1 MCTTQ
6 DLHIHFLSVS
16 TLAIHNHTFKHSES
30 QVTILMRQAYN
41 RKTKRQALFNSTLR
55 LLIKSFNYCANSVYL
70 QSWCRQCADTVL
82 CTSGKTQWTTPAIAK
97 RFLAYFCGQQKTCSL
112 ASEMVEFVT
121 EIVTGLEFDYW
132 WHSTRNK
139 NRYVQN
145 TIEYFYSSDTFTAIV
160 WQPVNWQRLQRP
172 RTVGWGQTRLFTIR
186 LDVARPWLQRKVHI
200 DKNKRSK

>member
-1 MCTTQ
+1 MLIPFTYSRDAVSALTQ
-6 DLHIHFLSVS
+6 FFALQERHMVY
-16 TLAIHNHTFKHSES
+16 TMNHSNE
-30 QVTILMRQAYN
+30 
-41 RKTKRQALFNSTLR
+41 
-55 LLIKSFNYCANSVYL
+55 
-70 QSWCRQCADTVL
+70 
-82 CTSGKTQWTTPAIAK
+82 P

-145 TIEYFYSSDTFTAIV
+145 TIEYCYFSDTFTAIV

-172 RTVGWGQTRLFTIR
+172 RTVGWGQTKQFTIR

>member
-1 MCTTQ
+1 
-6 DLHIHFLSVS
+6 
-16 TLAIHNHTFKHSES
+16 
-30 QVTILMRQAYN
+30 MRQAYY

-70 QSWCRQCADTVL
+70 VVMPSVHWHSSLHFRKDIW
-82 CTSGKTQWTTPAIAK
+82 STQWTTPAIAK

-145 TIEYFYSSDTFTAIV
+145 TIEYCYSSDTFTAIV
-160 WQPVNWQRLQRP
+160 WQPFNWQRLQRP
-172 RTVGWGQTRLFTIR
+172 RTVGWGQTKQFTIR